1 MVLHL
6 TDYNM
11 YEYEDKLIA
20 AGKLYVCGV
29 DEAGRGPLAGPV
41 FAAAVILK
49 PGVKLTRVDDSKKLS
64 EKKRLSALEEIKK
77 HALSISIAI
86 GSVED
91 IDRINIYR
99 ATREAMESAIRHL
112 SVAPDFILTDAMPLL
127 AFRNVEDI
135 IKGDQ
140 KSISIAAASIVA
152 KTARDEYMKKMAEL
166 FPQYGFEKHKGYGTK
181 EHMNALQIFGPC
193 PIHRKSYQPVKD
205 VMHVLRKKM

>member
-1 MVLHL
+1 L
-6 TDYNM
+6 TEYDM
-11 YEYEDKLIA
+11 YENENKLIN
-20 AGKLYVCGV
+20 AGKNHICGV

-49 PGVKLTRVDDSKKLS
+49 PGVRLELVDDSKKLS
-64 EKKRLSALEEIKK
+64 EKKRQEALKEIKE
-77 HALSISIAI
+77 HAISISISI

-99 ATREAMESAIRHL
+99 ATRETMESAIRNL
-112 SVAPDFILTDAMPLL
+112 SVKPDFILVDAMPLQ
-127 AFRNVEDI
+127 AFENSVSI

-152 KTARDEYMKKMAEL
+152 KTARDEYMLKMATI
-166 FPQYGFEKHKGYGTK
+166 FPQYGFDQHKGYATK
-181 EHMNALQIFGPC
+181 MHLEALQTYGPC

-205 VMHVLRKKM
+205 AMRLLMK

>member
-1 MVLHL
+1 VGLHL
-6 TDYNM
+6 TEYDM
-11 YEYEDKLIA
+11 YENENKLIN
-20 AGKLYVCGV
+20 AGKNHICGV

-49 PGVKLTRVDDSKKLS
+49 PGVRLELVDDSKKLS
-64 EKKRLSALEEIKK
+64 EKKRQEALKEIKE
-77 HALSISIAI
+77 HAISISISI

-99 ATREAMESAIRHL
+99 ATRETMEGAIRNL
-112 SVAPDFILTDAMPLL
+112 SVKPDFILVDAMPLQ
-127 AFRNVEDI
+127 AFENSVSI

-152 KTARDEYMKKMAEL
+152 KTARDEYMLKMATI
-166 FPQYGFEKHKGYGTK
+166 FPQYGFDQHKGYGTK
-181 EHMNALQIFGPC
+181 MHLEALQTYGPC

-205 VMHVLRKKM
+205 AMRLLMK

>member
-1 MVLHL
+1 MGLHL
-6 TDYNM
+6 TEYDM
-11 YEYEDKLIA
+11 YENENKLIN
-20 AGKLYVCGV
+20 AGKNHICGV

-49 PGVKLTRVDDSKKLS
+49 PGVRLELVDDSKKLS
-64 EKKRLSALEEIKK
+64 EKKRQEALKEIKE
-77 HALSISIAI
+77 HAISISISI

-99 ATREAMESAIRHL
+99 ATRETMEGAIRNL
-112 SVAPDFILTDAMPLL
+112 SVKPDFILVDAMPLQ
-127 AFRNVEDI
+127 AFENSVSI

-152 KTARDEYMKKMAEL
+152 KTARDEYMLKMATI
-166 FPQYGFEKHKGYGTK
+166 FPQYGFDQHKGYGTK
-181 EHMNALQIFGPC
+181 MHLEALQTYGPC

-205 VMHVLRKKM
+205 AMRLLMK

>member
-1 MVLHL
+1 MGLHL
-6 TDYNM
+6 TEYDM
-11 YEYEDKLIA
+11 YENENKLIN
-20 AGKLYVCGV
+20 AGKNHICGV

-49 PGVKLTRVDDSKKLS
+49 PGVRLELVDDSKKLS
-64 EKKRLSALEEIKK
+64 EKKRQEALKEIKE
-77 HALSISIAI
+77 HAISISISI

-99 ATREAMESAIRHL
+99 ATRETMESAIRNL
-112 SVAPDFILTDAMPLL
+112 SVKPDFILVDAMPLQ
-127 AFRNVEDI
+127 AFENSVSI

-152 KTARDEYMKKMAEL
+152 KTARDEYMLKMATI
-166 FPQYGFEKHKGYGTK
+166 FPQYGFDQHKGYATK
-181 EHMNALQIFGPC
+181 MHLEALQTYGPC

-205 VMHVLRKKM
+205 AMRLLMK